1 VKKLDTKSATVFTKL
16 LKAESYPHF
25 EARSMLLCEKGTR
38 KTTAA
43 RTTHG
48 GEKTRQKICSCVH
61 TKLLKEKGY
70 AHFEARSVLLGEK
83 GTGKT
88 TVTRTTHGGEK
99 TRQTICSCVYKSTER
114 RKLRPL

>member
-1 VKKLDTKSATVFTKL
+1 MEVKKLDKQSAAVFTNL
-16 LKAESYPHF
+16 LKEESYPHF

-48 GEKTRQKICSCVH
+48 GEKTRQTICSCVH
-61 TKLLKEKGY
+61 
-70 AHFEARSVLLGEK
+70 
-83 GTGKT
+83 
-88 TVTRTTHGGEK
+88 
-99 TRQTICSCVYKSTER
+99 KSTER